1 MTKPAYLHQLETAR
15 NGTNPSVICQ
25 VPSGWVF
32 LSNMQFLRG
41 YCILQADPI
50 VESIN
55 ALDEITRAVYLRDM
69 AIVGDAILEVTDAY
83 RINYAIMGNTD
94 LVLHTHI
101 VPRYHDEPEHLR
113 KGLPWSYPQSVID
126 KVEFDVERD
135 QIMMDSIKNTILAR
149 IKNID

>member
-1 MTKPAYLHQLETAR
+1 MTQTAYLHQIETAR

-25 VPSGWVF
+25 MPSGWVF

-55 ALDEITRAVYLRDM
+55 ALDEMRRVIYLRDM
-69 AIVGDAILEVTDAY
+69 AIVGDAILEVTGAY

-94 LVLHTHI
+94 PVLHTHI
-101 VPRYHDEPEHLR
+101 VPRYYDEPEHLR
-113 KGLPWSYPQSVID
+113 RGLPWSYPQEEIEA
-126 KVEFDVERD
+126 VEFDAKRD
-135 QIMMDSIKNTILAR
+135 RKLMDSIKNTILAH